1 MLHCCCCC
9 NHVGIGFGGGLRETW
24 LTGAIWSPKCP
35 PRSRQFKLK
44 ISCGHYYYFFLS
56 FFFFLWSP
64 HQTFLVTVLL
74 VVCWVSVVL
83 RHYVA
88 GSTIANCP
96 LLCNVGMTSHVQK
109 GVPMWGRVGNSLRGP
124 CRIRHIKNNTG
135 KKVWKK
141 KWGKNTVA
149 SHASTNFCFH
159 YSSFVSLCVLY
170 WLSAHSCLSFF
181 FLFKFFF
188 CKLLRA
194 CLVRDTVMPVKQLSR

>member
-124 CRIRHIKNNTG
+124 CRVWHIKNNTG

-141 KWGKNTVA
+141 NGGKTHLLLMPLLIFVFITPHLCHFVCCTG
-149 SHASTNFCFH
+149 SLHIL
-159 YSSFVSLCVLY
+159 VSL
-170 WLSAHSCLSFF
+170 FF
-181 FLFKFFF
+181 FFSNFSSVN
-188 CKLLRA
+188 
-194 CLVRDTVMPVKQLSR
+194 CLGLVSCGIQSCQ